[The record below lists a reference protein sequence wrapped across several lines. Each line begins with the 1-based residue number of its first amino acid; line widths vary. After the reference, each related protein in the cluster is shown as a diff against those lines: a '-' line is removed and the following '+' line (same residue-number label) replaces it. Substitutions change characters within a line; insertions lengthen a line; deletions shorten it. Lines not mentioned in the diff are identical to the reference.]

1 MPSAAH
7 QAPPTRSAFLL
18 RILGYV
24 VALWALMAGIGL
36 LITKVLNTTS
46 PFDGELGVNKTLAAD
61 RTPSGNTV
69 TGFFSNVGSTAVI
82 IGLLLLTVVIFRL
95 VYGRWRESVFLFFAV
110 WTQSLVFL
118 AVAAVI
124 KRKRPDVARLD
135 SAPPTSSFPSGH
147 TGAAVA
153 LFVGIALVLF
163 WHTRS
168 SWPRAII
175 VAVAL
180 ALPMAVAYSRLY
192 RGMHFPSDV
201 AAAAINGLLAITI
214 WSRTVLFGLLPEKF
228 ARSLDGRAAVAR
240 GSQVEAAAQAQS

>member
-1 MPSAAH
+1 MTSAVH
-7 QAPPTRSAFLL
+7 QAQPTRSAFLL

-36 LITKVLNTTS
+36 LITKLLDNTS
-46 PFDGELGVNKTLAAD
+46 PFDDELVVNTSLAAD

-69 TGFFSNVGSTAVI
+69 TGFFSNVGSTVVI

-95 VYGRWRESVFLFFAV
+95 VYRRWRESVFLFFAV

-124 KRKRPDVARLD
+124 KRKRPDVTRLD
-135 SAPPTSSFPSGH
+135 VAPPTSSFPSGH

-153 LFVGIALVLF
+153 LFVGIALVLL

-168 SWPRAII
+168 WWLRALI
-175 VAVAL
+175 VAVAV
-180 ALPMAVAYSRLY
+180 ALPVAVAYSRLY

-201 AAAAINGLLAITI
+201 AAATINGLLAITI

-228 ARSLDGRAAVAR
+228 VRSLDGRAAAAHR
-240 GSQVEAAAQAQS
+240 PQVGAAVRSRA

>member
-1 MPSAAH
+1 MASGAH
-7 QAPPTRSAFLL
+7 QAQPTRSAFLL

-24 VALWALMAGIGL
+24 GALWALMAGIGL
-36 LITKVLNTTS
+36 LITKVLDNTS
-46 PFDGELGVNKTLAAD
+46 PFDGELSVNKSLAAD

-118 AVAAVI
+118 AVAAMI
-124 KRKRPDVARLD
+124 KRKRPDVTRLD
-135 SAPPTSSFPSGH
+135 VAPPTSSFPSGH

-153 LFVGIALVLF
+153 LFVGIALVLL

-168 SWPRAII
+168 SWLRALI
-175 VAVAL
+175 VAVAV
-180 ALPMAVAYSRLY
+180 AVPVAVAYSRLY

-201 AAAAINGLLAITI
+201 AAAAINALLAITI

-228 ARSLDGRAAVAR
+228 VTSLDGH
-240 GSQVEAAAQAQS
+240 AAAAHRPQVDAAARSRA